1 MRPTSK
7 GRSPRERFADEV
19 QFAFTPLTL
28 NFWAIFQ
35 VPLEARPGFAC
46 ATVGL
51 AVLLF
56 VRATAGFF
64 VRTK

>member
-1 MRPTSK
+1 MKQTSK
-7 GRSPRERFADEV
+7 GRSPRERLAAEV
-19 QFAFTPLTL
+19 QFAFNPLML

-35 VPLEARPGFAC
+35 FPLEARPGFAC

-56 VRATAGFF
+56 VRATAGFL
-64 VRTK
+64 